1 MLQQIP
7 GAKIIYVSIGITT
20 ECVLCHSPN
29 MGYYIAASVKPE
41 DVVICTP
48 RQALIITNMLQQ
60 MPNILL
66 VNAHGNEEQRPMC
79 GAKWMIC
86 DVKFI
91 PEIPECNPQ
100 GPEPKPEEKQY
111 AYRFVNGDGNYLR
124 FASAHP
130 GYYIDS
136 NGPASHIVMFYDE
149 QAANDF
155 LADMGPRGLILK
167 NLSGEVVNSDL
178 TVFIRPNEMWS

>member
-1 MLQQIP
+1 MQAIQQVP
-7 GAKIIYVSIGITT
+7 AAKVVTIQTADQKRY
-20 ECVLCHSPN
+20 VLCYSAS
-29 MGYYIAASVKPE
+29 MGYFIAASIKAE
-41 DVVICTP
+41 DVVICAANRARRMADAIGATA
-48 RQALIITNMLQQ
+48 QIFFINEF
-60 MPNILL
+60 
-66 VNAHGNEEQRPMC
+66 GNEELVTVHGSQVVDMNI
-79 GAKWMIC
+79 M
-86 DVKFI
+86 F
-91 PEIPECNPQ
+91 PEE
-100 GPEPKPEEKQY
+100 KAEEKQY

-155 LADMGPRGLILK
+155 LADMGKRGQILK